1 MSKEMTPKDA
11 LRRISGFISFCCYEY
26 FDKELEKEW
35 KKDIDAITQAIDR
48 LEGIDKVW
56 HENEPMESV
65 DINGKHLQEKYDL
78 LNDLY
83 NHLDTFILAFNS
95 LWRCCN
101 SKDVLTDLDE
111 ENSTYLEFRCGF
123 ENVCVPVTEAEIS
136 AIKKA
141 CDFLNITVSEVL
153 E

>member
-1 MSKEMTPKDA
+1 MTPKEA
-11 LRRISGFISFCCYEY
+11 LDELCDLATPNGDCLNYVIGLSGIIL
-26 FDKELEKEW
+26 KAL
-35 KKDIDAITQAIDR
+35 DR
-48 LEGIDKVW
+48 LEGINKVW

-65 DINGKHLQEKYDL
+65 DINGNHLQEKYDL